1 MTLQEGIEK
10 LEQEGWTYE
19 HEFRLPT
26 GGNTLVQFP
35 ALVKDG
41 YYRKIQN
48 GRIGP
53 PKRYMSDE
61 DIEFM
66 KNSWGGA
73 REGAG
78 RKSTG
83 RKKRNFYITD
93 EEAER
98 IKELIKNLREEK
110 S

>member
-1 MTLQEGIEK
+1 MKTQRTTK
-10 LEQEGWTYE
+10 YLENERHYAKD
-19 HEFRLPT
+19 RS
-26 GGNTLVQFP
+26 VQLIKDKFP

-78 RKSTG
+78 RKPTG
-83 RKKRNFYITD
+83 RKKKIYYVTD
-93 EEAER
+93 DEDA
-98 IKELIKNLREEK
+98 KLREYLQELRNEK
-110 S
+110 PR